1 MRMVQHYDQLKG
13 HCVSNLSQSVRVCV
27 GLVASGAGI
36 NMALAAGTAP
46 IPNFAPNPSVSWV
59 AVQGGFKPPNSG
71 AGPVQDDPNHPT
83 VTNDDFR
90 LTGKQPTW
98 PVADLSNPIL
108 RPWVKE
114 ALRKHNEIVLSGA
127 PGYGPRQSCWLVGTP
142 AFLVAPVF
150 RPIYIVQAPKEILM
164 TWLLD
169 HQTRHI
175 YMDVPHST
183 NPKPSYFGESIG
195 HYEDNSLIVDTIAI
209 NDKTVIDDYL
219 TPHTDKLHVVERY
232 RMIDDGKTLE
242 VKLRVEDPGA
252 FTMPW
257 DAVQYF
263 KRVEPGV
270 ADNVNVISNDLT
282 SGRSAAGP
290 LTEESCAE
298 STLSHLGQGALPV
311 PHADKADF

>member
-1 MRMVQHYDQLKG
+1 MSYW
-13 HCVSNLSQSVRVCV
+13 SQSVRIGVGIVALGVCV
-27 GLVASGAGI
+27 PA
-36 NMALAAGTAP
+36 ALAADAAA

-59 AVQGGFKPPNSG
+59 ALQGGFKPPKSG

-108 RPWVKE
+108 QPWVKE
-114 ALRKHNEIVLSGA
+114 ALRKHNEIVLAGH
-127 PGYGPRQSCWLVGTP
+127 PGYGPRASCWLVGTP
-142 AFLVAPVF
+142 GFLVAPVF
-150 RPIYIVQAPKEILM
+150 RPIYIAQAPKEVLM

-175 YMDVPHST
+175 YLDVPHSA
-183 NPKPSYFGESIG
+183 NPKPSYFGESVG
-195 HYEDNSLIVDTIAI
+195 HYEGDTLVVDTIAI
-209 NDKTVIDDYL
+209 NDKTFIDDYL
-219 TPHTDKLHVVERY
+219 TPHTDKLHIVERY
-232 RMIDDGKTLE
+232 RMTDGGKTLE
-242 VKLRVEDPGA
+242 VNLHVEDPGA

-263 KRVEPGV
+263 RRVEPGI
-270 ADNVNVISNDLT
+270 ADNANVISNDPT

-298 STLSHLGQGALPV
+298 STLSHLGEGALPV
-311 PHADKADF
+311 PHADKPDF

>member
-1 MRMVQHYDQLKG
+1 MRAVQLFG
-13 HCVSNLSQSVRVCV
+13 NEGACVSNWCKTVSVCAGALVC
-27 GLVASGAGI
+27 GGCI
-36 NMALAAGTAP
+36 DMAFAANAAA

-59 AVQGGFKPPNSG
+59 AVQGGFKPPESG
-71 AGPVQDDPNHPT
+71 AGPVQDDPHHPT
-83 VTNDDFR
+83 ITNDDFR

-108 RPWVKE
+108 LPWVKE

-142 AFLVAPVF
+142 AFLVAAVF
-150 RPIYIVQAPKEILM
+150 RPIFIVQAPKEVLM

-175 YMDVPHST
+175 YMDVSHSA
-183 NPKPSYFGESIG
+183 NPKPSYFGESVG
-195 HYEDNSLIVDTIAI
+195 KYEGDTLIVDTIGI
-209 NDKTVIDDYL
+209 NDKTFIDDYL

-232 RMIDDGKTLE
+232 RMIDGGKTLE
-242 VKLRVEDPGA
+242 VKLHVEDPGA

-257 DAVQYF
+257 SAVQYF
-263 KRVEPGV
+263 KRVEPGI
-270 ADNVNVISNDLT
+270 ADNANVISNDST

-298 STLSHLGQGALPV
+298 STLSHLGKGALPI
-311 PHADKADF
+311 PHAEKADF